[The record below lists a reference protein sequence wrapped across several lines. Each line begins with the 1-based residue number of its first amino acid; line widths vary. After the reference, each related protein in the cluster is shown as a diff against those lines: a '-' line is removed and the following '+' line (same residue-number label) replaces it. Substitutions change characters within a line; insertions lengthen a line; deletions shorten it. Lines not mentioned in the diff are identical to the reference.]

1 MTRSI
6 RRLGVALL
14 VLYGALF
21 VQLNV
26 VQVLRA
32 EEYNDNPANTREIV
46 RDFSRPRG
54 SIISADGT
62 VLARSVDVGGR
73 FERQREYPTGDLFG
87 PITGFFSFN
96 AGADGVEKT
105 YNDELAGRTAASSV
119 EDVADLFVDE
129 ERTGDVVLSLHTAVQ
144 QAARDAF
151 LELAPGRRGSV
162 VAIDPRNGSILALW
176 SNPSYDPNPLSS
188 VDQDLARN
196 SRSLLLA
203 DPGKPLLARS
213 YRETFFPGSTFKIV
227 TGSAGLQSGQVTA
240 TSPVYPIRSGFVP
253 PGTRAPIR
261 NFGGGACG
269 GDLIHGLEVSCN
281 TVFAQM
287 AFDIGGEQL
296 VQTAEGFGFNSRPPV
311 DLPQAALSPIGTVDN
326 FNENG
331 PVLSQTGIGQNDVTA
346 TPLQMV
352 LAAGGIGNG
361 GVVMRPHVMAEVRD
375 DEGDVVRAY
384 RSRPWRTALSPDQ
397 ALVMREAMKNV
408 AANGTATRL
417 QVPGVPTAGK
427 TGTAQVGTTSE
438 LSHAWIVGFAP
449 ADAPRVAIA
458 VIVESVPGGG
468 SEATGGRLAAPIG
481 QRVLQAGLAAT
492 AG

>member
-1 MTRSI
+1 VTRSI
-6 RRLGVALL
+6 RRLGVALI
-14 VLYGALF
+14 VLYAALF

-62 VLARSVDVGGR
+62 VLARSIEVGGR

-87 PITGFFSFN
+87 PITGWFSFN
-96 AGADGVEKT
+96 AGADGVEKE

-129 ERTGDVVLSLHTAVQ
+129 ERMNDVVLSLHTAVQ
-144 QAARDAF
+144 QVARDA
-151 LELAPGRRGSV
+151 LGDRRGSV
-162 VAIDPRNGSILALW
+162 VALDPRNGAILALW
-176 SNPSYDPNPLSS
+176 SNPSFDPNPLSS
-188 VDQDLARN
+188 IDQDVARDT
-196 SRSLLLA
+196 RSILLA
-203 DPGKPLLARS
+203 DPRKPLLARS

-227 TGSAGLQSGQVTA
+227 TGSAGLQSGEVTA
-240 TSPVYPIRSGFVP
+240 TNPVYPIRSGFVP

-261 NFGGGACG
+261 NFGGGSCG
-269 GDLIHGLEVSCN
+269 GDLIQGLEVSCN

-287 AFDIGGEQL
+287 AYDIGGDAL
-296 VQTAEGFGFNSRPPV
+296 VGTAEDFGFNSAPPI

-326 FNENG
+326 FNDNG
-331 PVLSQTGIGQNDVTA
+331 PVLAQTGIGQNDVTS
-346 TPLQMV
+346 TPLQMAM
-352 LAAGGIGNG
+352 AAGAIGNG

-384 RSRPWRTALSPDQ
+384 RSSPWRTAITPQ
-397 ALVMREAMKNV
+397 NAEVMRGAMINV
-408 AANGTATRL
+408 AENGTATRL
-417 QVPGVPTAGK
+417 RVPGVATAGK
-427 TGTAQVGTTSE
+427 TGTAQVGTTSD

-458 VIVESVPGGG
+458 VIVENVPGGG

-481 QRVLQAGLAAT
+481 QQVLQAGLAAT

>member
-1 MTRSI
+1 VTRSI
-6 RRLGVALL
+6 RRLGVALI
-14 VLYGALF
+14 VLYAALF
-21 VQLNV
+21 VQLNI

-32 EEYNDNPANTREIV
+32 EEYNDNPQNTRDIV

-54 SIISADGT
+54 AIISADGT
-62 VLARSVDVGGR
+62 ILARSVEVGGR

-87 PITGFFSFN
+87 PITGWFSFN
-96 AGADGVEKT
+96 AGADGVEKE

-129 ERTGDVVLSLHTAVQ
+129 DRTGDVVLSLHTTVQ
-144 QAARDAF
+144 QVAREALGD
-151 LELAPGRRGSV
+151 RRGSV
-162 VAIDPRNGSILALW
+162 VALDPRNGAILALW
-176 SNPSYDPNPLSS
+176 SNPSFDPNPLSS
-188 VDQDLARN
+188 VDQDLARG
-196 SRSLLLA
+196 SRNLLLF
-203 DPGKPLLARS
+203 DPRKPLLTRS

-227 TGSAGLQSGQVTA
+227 TGSAGLESGEVTLH
-240 TSPVYPIRSGFVP
+240 SPTYPVRSGFVP

-269 GDLIHGLEVSCN
+269 GDLFHGLEVSCN

-287 AFDIGGEQL
+287 AYDMGGDAL
-296 VQTAEGFGFNSRPPV
+296 VGTAEGFGFNDAPPI
-311 DLPQAALSPIGTVDN
+311 DLPQAAPSPIGTVDN
-326 FNENG
+326 FNDNG
-331 PVLSQTGIGQNDVTA
+331 PVLAQTGIGQNDVTA
-346 TPLQMV
+346 TPLQMAM
-352 LAAGGIGNG
+352 AAGAIANG
-361 GVVMRPHVMAEVRD
+361 GVVMKPHVMAEVRD
-375 DEGDVVRAY
+375 DENNVVRAY
-384 RSRPWRTALSPDQ
+384 RPEAWRTAITPEH
-397 ALVMREAMKNV
+397 AATMREAMINV

-417 QVPGVPTAGK
+417 AVPGVPTAGK
-427 TGTAQVGTTSE
+427 TGTAQVGTTSD

-481 QRVLQAGLAAT
+481 QQVLQAGLAAT

>member
-1 MTRSI
+1 MIRSI
-6 RRLGVALL
+6 RRLGLAMI

-32 EEYNDNPANTREIV
+32 EEYNDNPENTREIV

-62 VLARSVDVGGR
+62 VLARSVEVGGR

-87 PITGFFSFN
+87 PITGWFSFN
-96 AGADGVEKT
+96 AGADGVEKE

-129 ERTGDVVLSLHTAVQ
+129 ERTGDVVLSLHTTVQ
-144 QAARDAF
+144 QVARDA
-151 LELAPGRRGSV
+151 LGDRRGSV
-162 VAIDPRNGSILALW
+162 VALDPRDGAILALW

-188 VDQDLARN
+188 VDQDLARD
-196 SRSLLLA
+196 SRRLLLE
-203 DPGKPLLARS
+203 DPRKPLLARS

-240 TSPVYPIRSGFVP
+240 TNPVYPVRSGYAP
-253 PGTRAPIR
+253 RGTNQPIR
-261 NFGGGACG
+261 NFGGGSCG
-269 GDLIHGLEVSCN
+269 GDLIRALQVSCN

-287 AFDIGGEQL
+287 ADDIGGEQL
-296 VQTAEGFGFNSRPPV
+296 VRTAEAFGFNSAPPI
-311 DLPQAALSPIGTVDN
+311 DLPQAALSPIGTVEN
-326 FNENG
+326 FAANSHI
-331 PVLSQTGIGQNDVTA
+331 VAQTGIGQNDVTT
-346 TPLQMV
+346 TPLQMA
-352 LAAGGIGNG
+352 LATGAIANG

-375 DEGDVVRAY
+375 DEGDVVRAF
-384 RSRPWRTALSPDQ
+384 RPRPWRTALAPDQ
-397 ALVMREAMKNV
+397 AAVMRDAMINV
-408 AANGTATRL
+408 AENGTATRL
-417 QVPGVPTAGK
+417 RVPGVLTAGK
-427 TGTAQVGTTSE
+427 TGTAQVGTTSD
-438 LSHAWIVGFAP
+438 LSHTWIVGFAP

-458 VIVESVPGGG
+458 VIVENVPGGG
-468 SEATGGRLAAPIG
+468 SEATGGRVAAPIG
-481 QRVLQAGLAAT
+481 QQVLAAGLAAT

>member
-1 MTRSI
+1 VTRSI
-6 RRLGVALL
+6 RRLGVALI

-32 EEYNDNPANTREIV
+32 EEYNDNPENTRDIV

-62 VLARSVDVGGR
+62 VLARSVEVGGR

-87 PITGFFSFN
+87 PITGWFSFN
-96 AGADGVEKT
+96 AGADGVEKA

-129 ERTGDVVLSLHTAVQ
+129 ERTGDVVLTLHTAVQ
-144 QAARDAF
+144 QVARDA
-151 LELAPGRRGSV
+151 LGGRRGSV
-162 VAIDPRNGSILALW
+162 VALDPRNGDILALW
-176 SNPSYDPNPLSS
+176 SNPSFDPNPLSS
-188 VDQDLARN
+188 VDQEVASG
-196 SRSLLLA
+196 SREVLLA
-203 DPGKPLLARS
+203 DPNKPLLARS

-227 TGSAGLQSGQVTA
+227 TGSAGLQSGLVTA
-240 TSPVYPIRSGFVP
+240 TNPVYPVRSGFVP

-261 NFGGGACG
+261 NFGGGSCG
-269 GDLIHGLEVSCN
+269 GDLIRGLQVSCN

-287 AFDIGGEQL
+287 AYDIGGEQL
-296 VQTAEGFGFNSRPPV
+296 VGTAEGFGFNSAPPI
-311 DLPQAALSPIGTVDN
+311 DLPQAAASPIGTVEN
-326 FNENG
+326 FNDNG
-331 PVLSQTGIGQNDVTA
+331 PVLAQTGIGQNDVTS
-346 TPLQMV
+346 TPLQMAM
-352 LAAGGIGNG
+352 AAAAIANG
-361 GVVMRPHVMAEVRD
+361 GVVMKPHVMGEVRD

-384 RSRPWRTALSPDQ
+384 RPEPWRTALPPDQ
-397 ALVMREAMKNV
+397 AGVMRDAMINV
-408 AANGTATRL
+408 AENGTATRL
-417 QVPGVPTAGK
+417 RVPGVLTAGK
-427 TGTAQVGTTSE
+427 TGTAQVGTTSD

-481 QRVLQAGLAAT
+481 QQVLQAGLAAT

>member
-6 RRLGVALL
+6 RRLGVALI
-14 VLYGALF
+14 VLYAALF
-21 VQLNV
+21 VQLNI

-32 EEYNDNPANTREIV
+32 EEYNDNPQNTRDIV

-54 SIISADGT
+54 AIISADGT
-62 VLARSVDVGGR
+62 ILARSVEVGGR

-87 PITGFFSFN
+87 PITGWFSFN
-96 AGADGVEKT
+96 AGADGVEKE

-129 ERTGDVVLSLHTAVQ
+129 DRTGDVVLSLHTAVQ
-144 QAARDAF
+144 QVARDA
-151 LELAPGRRGSV
+151 LGDRRGSV
-162 VAIDPRNGSILALW
+162 VALDPRNGAILALW
-176 SNPSYDPNPLSS
+176 SNPSFDPNPLSS
-188 VDQDLARN
+188 VDQELARG
-196 SRSLLLA
+196 SRNVLLS
-203 DPGKPLLARS
+203 DPRKPLLARS

-227 TGSAGLQSGQVTA
+227 TGSAGLESGEVTA

-261 NFGGGACG
+261 NFGGGSCG
-269 GDLIHGLEVSCN
+269 GDLMLGLEVSCN

-287 AFDIGGEQL
+287 AYDIGGDAL
-296 VQTAEGFGFNSRPPV
+296 VGTAEGFGFNDVPPL
-311 DLPQAALSPIGTVDN
+311 DLPQAAPSPIGTVDN
-326 FNENG
+326 FNDNG
-331 PVLSQTGIGQNDVTA
+331 PVLAQTGIGQNDVTS
-346 TPLQMV
+346 TPLQMAM
-352 LAAGGIGNG
+352 AAGAIANG

-384 RSRPWRTALSPDQ
+384 RPEPWRTALTPGN
-397 ALVMREAMKNV
+397 AGTMRDAMVNV
-408 AANGTATRL
+408 VAEGTATRL
-417 QVPGVPTAGK
+417 AVPGVPTAGK
-427 TGTAQVGTTSE
+427 TGTAQVGTTSD

-481 QRVLQAGLAAT
+481 QQVLQAGLAAT

>member
-6 RRLGVALL
+6 RRLGVALI
-14 VLYGALF
+14 VLYAALF

-62 VLARSVDVGGR
+62 VLARSVEVGGR

-87 PITGFFSFN
+87 PITGWFSFN
-96 AGADGVEKT
+96 SGADGVEKE

-129 ERTGDVVLSLHTAVQ
+129 ERTNDVVLSLHTAVQ
-144 QAARDAF
+144 QVARDA
-151 LELAPGRRGSV
+151 LGDRRGSV
-162 VAIDPRNGSILALW
+162 VALDPRNGAILALW
-176 SNPSYDPNPLSS
+176 SNPSFDPNPLSS
-188 VDQDLARN
+188 VDQDVARDT
-196 SRSLLLA
+196 RSVLLA
-203 DPGKPLLARS
+203 DPRKPLLARS

-227 TGSAGLQSGQVTA
+227 TGSAGLQSGEVTA
-240 TSPVYPIRSGFVP
+240 TNPVYPISSAFVP

-261 NFGGGACG
+261 NFGGGSCG
-269 GDLIHGLEVSCN
+269 GDLIQGLEVSCN

-287 AFDIGGEQL
+287 AYDIGGDAL
-296 VQTAEGFGFNSRPPV
+296 VGTAEGFGFNSAPPI
-311 DLPQAALSPIGTVDN
+311 DLPQAALSPIGTVEN
-326 FNENG
+326 FNDNG
-331 PVLSQTGIGQNDVTA
+331 PVLSQTGIGQNDVTS
-346 TPLQMV
+346 TPLQMAM
-352 LAAGGIGNG
+352 AAGAIGNG

-384 RSRPWRTALSPDQ
+384 RSSPWRTAITPQ
-397 ALVMREAMKNV
+397 NAEVMRGAMINV
-408 AANGTATRL
+408 AENGTATRL
-417 QVPGVPTAGK
+417 RVPGVPTAGK
-427 TGTAQVGTTSE
+427 TGTAQVGTTSD

-481 QRVLQAGLAAT
+481 QQVLQAGLAAT

>member
-96 AGADGVEKT
+96 AGADGVEKA
-105 YNDELAGRTAASSV
+105 YNDELAGRTAATSV

-129 ERTGDVVLSLHTAVQ
+129 ERTNDVVLSLHTAVQ
-144 QAARDAF
+144 QVARDA
-151 LELAPGRRGSV
+151 LGDRRGSV
-162 VAIDPRNGSILALW
+162 VALDPRNGAILALW

-188 VDQDLARN
+188 VDQDVAK
-196 SRSLLLA
+196 STRSVLLA
-203 DPGKPLLARS
+203 APNKPLLARS

-240 TSPVYPIRSGFVP
+240 TSPVYPIRSGYVP
-253 PGTRAPIR
+253 RGTNQPIR
-261 NFGGGACG
+261 NFAGGSCG
-269 GDLIHGLEVSCN
+269 GDLIQGLEVSCN

-287 AFDIGGEQL
+287 ADDIGGDQL
-296 VQTAEGFGFNSRPPV
+296 VRGSEGFGFNAVPPI
-311 DLPQAALSPIGTVDN
+311 DLPQAASSPIGTSEDFAANNHIVA
-326 FNENG
+326 
-331 PVLSQTGIGQNDVTA
+331 QTGIGQNDVTS
-346 TPLQMV
+346 TPLQMAM
-352 LAAGGIGNG
+352 AAAAIGNG

-384 RSRPWRTALSPDQ
+384 RARPWRTALSPGN
-397 ALVMREAMKNV
+397 AEIMRGAMINV
-408 AANGTATRL
+408 VENGTAGRL
-417 QVPGVPTAGK
+417 AVPGVPTAGK
-427 TGTAQVGTTSE
+427 TGTAQVGTTIDSSN
-438 LSHAWIVGFAP
+438 LWIVGFAP
-449 ADAPRVAIA
+449 ADAPRVAVA
-458 VIVESVPGGG
+458 VILESVPGQG
-468 SEATGGRLAAPIG
+468 SDVTGGRQAAPIG
-481 QRVLQAGLAAT
+481 QQVLQAGLAAT

>member
-6 RRLGVALL
+6 RRLGVALI
-14 VLYGALF
+14 VLYAALF

-62 VLARSVDVGGR
+62 VLARSIEIGGR
-73 FERQREYPTGDLFG
+73 YERQREYPTGDLFG
-87 PITGFFSFN
+87 PITGWFSFN
-96 AGADGVEKT
+96 AGADGVEKE

-129 ERTGDVVLSLHTAVQ
+129 ERTNDVVLSLHTAVQ
-144 QAARDAF
+144 QVARDA
-151 LELAPGRRGSV
+151 LGDRRGSV
-162 VAIDPRNGSILALW
+162 VALDPRTGAILALW
-176 SNPSYDPNPLSS
+176 SNPSFDPNPLSS
-188 VDQDLARN
+188 VDQDVAKG

-203 DPGKPLLARS
+203 DPRKPLLARS

-227 TGSAGLQSGQVTA
+227 TGSAGLQSGQVRA
-240 TSPVYPIRSGFVP
+240 DSPVYPVRSGFVP

-261 NFGGGACG
+261 NFGGGSCG
-269 GDLIHGLEVSCN
+269 GDLVQGLEVSCN

-287 AFDIGGEQL
+287 AFDIGGDAM
-296 VQTAEGFGFNSRPPV
+296 VRTAEGFGFNSAPPV
-311 DLPQAALSPIGTVDN
+311 DLPQAAPSPIGTVGN
-326 FNENG
+326 FNSNG
-331 PVLSQTGIGQNDVTA
+331 PVLAQTGIGQNDVTA
-346 TPLQMV
+346 TPLQMAM
-352 LAAGGIGNG
+352 AAGAIGNG

-375 DEGDVVRAY
+375 DEGGVVRAY
-384 RSRPWRTALSPDQ
+384 RDRPWRTALPPDQ
-397 ALVMREAMKNV
+397 ATVMRDAMLNV
-408 AANGTATRL
+408 VENGTASRL

-427 TGTAQVGTTSE
+427 TGTAQVGTTSD

-468 SEATGGRLAAPIG
+468 SEATGGLLAAPIG

>member
-6 RRLGVALL
+6 RRLGIALL
-14 VLYGALF
+14 LLYGALF

-32 EEYNDNPANTREIV
+32 EEYNDNPDNTREIV

-62 VLARSVDVGGR
+62 VLARSVEVGGR

-87 PITGFFSFN
+87 PITGWFSFN
-96 AGADGVEKT
+96 AGADGVEKE
-105 YNDELAGRTAASSV
+105 YNDELAGRTAATSV

-129 ERTGDVVLSLHTAVQ
+129 ERTGDVVLTLHTAVQ
-144 QAARDAF
+144 QVARDA
-151 LELAPGRRGSV
+151 LGNRRGSV
-162 VAIDPRNGSILALW
+162 VALDPRNGAILALW

-188 VDQDLARN
+188 VDQDLARG
-196 SRSLLLA
+196 SREILLA
-203 DPGKPLLARS
+203 DPRKPLLTRS

-227 TGSAGLQSGQVTA
+227 TGSAGLQSGQVTLH
-240 TSPVYPIRSGFVP
+240 SPVYPVRSGYVP
-253 PGTRAPIR
+253 PGTNAPIR
-261 NFGGGACG
+261 NFGGGSCG
-269 GDLIHGLEVSCN
+269 GDLFRGLQVSCN

-287 AFDIGGEQL
+287 AHDIGGDQL
-296 VQTAEGFGFNSRPPV
+296 VHTAEGFGFNSRPPI
-311 DLPQAALSPIGTVDN
+311 DLPQAAPSPIGTVENFADN
-326 FNENG
+326 S
-331 PVLSQTGIGQNDVTA
+331 PVVSQTGIGQNDVTA
-346 TPLQMV
+346 TPLQMAM
-352 LAAGGIGNG
+352 AAAAIGNG
-361 GVVMRPHVMAEVRD
+361 GQVMRPHVMAEVRD

-384 RSRPWRTALSPDQ
+384 RSRPWRTALSPQ
-397 ALVMREAMKNV
+397 EAGNMREAMINV
-408 AANGTATRL
+408 AENGTATRL

-427 TGTAQVGTTSE
+427 TGTAQVGTTSD

-449 ADAPRVAIA
+449 SDAPRVAIA

-468 SEATGGRLAAPIG
+468 TEATGGRLAAPIG
-481 QRVLQAGLAAT
+481 QQVLMAGLAAT